1 MSSIATPYGS
11 FQKDLPTLGPERK
24 QGFIVLY
31 ESRGDFN
38 TDNNIKLAKKVGLC
52 HTESPASPAEVI
64 RKAEVEFGNL
74 VSTRS
79 VMIERLQEARD
90 IQFSGEIPEE
100 KLAKLKEVTA
110 KVRSELIFAYTA
122 LGLVREAY
130 NTLNE
135 PELPNKVSDELKSTL
150 DDTTKKV
157 TEAGKKMTE
166 AEKNM
171 TEIEKNVSEIQKI
184 IDKLES
190 DIAIS
195 KKPAGATDTV
205 ETPADTP
212 AAAAAAAAAATPA
225 ATPAAVQ
232 KTYEGTAIYSGNS
245 EDTAE
250 QDFRG
255 KHKKKYVAAAIFAN
269 RNDHIVTEF
278 SNNAKELFEKNGYEY
293 MQVTD
298 TEATVDQ
305 DMGSDFLT
313 IKFKFKAPDHKEEPE
328 ILKKMFESNLDK
340 FKLKQNSI
348 EFTEDEKGSFT
359 DDEKALFTNDGNSI
373 AFIFTHDGE
382 PTRISLKEEEAGGG
396 GSRRKRNKRKRS
408 IKRKPRKRSTKRKPR
423 KTISRKPR
431 KTVKRKS
438 NRRVKTRRK
447 RR

>member
-1 MSSIATPYGS
+1 MSSIARQYGS
-11 FQKDLPTLGPERK
+11 FQGDLPTLGPERK

-79 VMIERLQEARD
+79 IMIGWWREARD
-90 IQFSGEIPEE
+90 ISWSDATPEE

-110 KVRSELIFAYTA
+110 KVRSSLIFAYTA
-122 LGLVREAY
+122 LGIVRKADV
-130 NTLNE
+130 TITGVL
-135 PELPNKVSDELKSTL
+135 PEVTE
-150 DDTTKKV
+150 KV

-171 TEIEKNVSEIQKI
+171 TEIEKYVSEIQKI

-348 EFTEDEKGSFT
+348 EFTEDEKDSFT